1 MLFNTKKIDKILNFK
16 SVSKKEKISRMLK
29 IDADMYCNLG
39 IDSSLN
45 EKLKV
50 KKNSRYIFKAISKID
65 FELGKLFLEHQDK

>member
-50 KKNSRYIFKAISKID
+50 KKNSRYNV
-65 FELGKLFLEHQDK
+65 